1 MRLWSA
7 MGSLVLLLGLQFV
20 VQAVPAQDRVW
31 VFSQPGQDA
40 AVPCTCITKQGFY
53 NEHLLWFRMDPNG
66 KLEILN
72 TDCNQNRN
80 TGCRYSSTRIDSN
93 RVQLTVLAA
102 HSADSGVFYCGEQ
115 NNSCTALPDLGTVF
129 VVGDPPADSPSV
141 SVLVRPGRRGE
152 GLALLCLVSGLAL
165 PWAQV
170 SWLGAE
176 RERPALEET
185 TRVAGRYRVT
195 SRLNVSEE
203 EWSEGGPWS
212 CQART
217 GWASVHQSP
226 NVSSRTLEGKGQLT
240 ALQWC
245 PGPSGSLY
253 PAVLASLSA
262 LSLLALIG
270 SISYLTINRSPSDRD
285 SRQTNGGALVPGLE
299 TDTYGGVTYAHL
311 DLKPAGRPGRRRQDR
326 QEDRLT
332 YSEVRY
338 ARPSGT
344 GQTA

>member
-40 AVPCTCITKQGFY
+40 TVPCTCSREQSCFD
-53 NEHLLWFRMDPNG
+53 ELLRWVRMDPNG

-72 TDCNQNRN
+72 TDCKLNQN

-93 RVQLTVLAA
+93 RVQLTVHAA
-102 HSADSGVFYCGEQ
+102 RPADSGVFYCGEHL
-115 NNSCTALPDLGTVF
+115 SSYMAFTDRGTVL

-226 NVSSRTLEGKGQLT
+226 NVSSRTLEGK
-240 ALQWC
+240 
-245 PGPSGSLY
+245 
-253 PAVLASLSA
+253 
-262 LSLLALIG
+262 
-270 SISYLTINRSPSDRD
+270 D

-338 ARPSGT
+338 ARPGGT